1 MHLVKQESA
10 MSKKSDP
17 IIPAPPA
24 PSTPKETAE
33 RLHYA
38 LTATEEG
45 IWDWN
50 LETDS
55 GYLSPRYFE
64 MLGYRN
70 NEYPGTGQ
78 AWSEMIHPEDKT
90 DALGKVVDVIRKK
103 LNTYESTYR
112 MRAKDGSYR
121 WMKSRAIVVRW
132 CDQGIPTRMVGTH
145 MDITED
151 RVKDQALRRYKHNLE
166 IEVERQTHELRAAN
180 RQLET
185 ILNTSSDSVW
195 VCNGKGKILAINKAG
210 EDLLNVSAAD
220 FIGKN
225 ITVFEENGFI
235 DRSVTREVLS
245 TKKPV
250 TIMQNVA
257 HPKKQLLVTGTP
269 VLDDAGDVDLVI
281 VNERDLTH
289 LNRLRDDLQEAHKTT
304 SRFKEELTD
313 LNLAELKDQEIIA
326 KSKEMQQVI
335 ATALKLARRKV
346 SPILITGE
354 SGTGKGLMVKFIH
367 SKSHGKDQPFVQI
380 NCAALPETLLEAELF
395 GYEKG
400 AFTGARDQGKIGL
413 FEMAR
418 GGTLFLDELG
428 EMSLP
433 VQAKLLKCLE
443 EKEIMR
449 LGGLTPIKIDCSVI
463 CATNLN
469 LSKQVQ
475 QRKFRQD
482 LFFRLNTFTL
492 RLPPLRRRPED
503 IFEMIIFFLKKYN
516 TQYGLNRKISSKCLQ
531 QIQTS
536 PLPGNAR
543 ELKNLLKK
551 AVVMGESDVLEDLVH
566 TRMPTA
572 SLHAPRQDAAFSD
585 FNFKEK
591 MADYEK
597 QLLTQALER
606 HDTTRSLARYLD
618 LSQSSVVRKLK
629 IHGLGK
635 KLKRNARKR

>member
-1 MHLVKQESA
+1 MA
-10 MSKKSDP
+10 KKPDP

-24 PSTPKETAE
+24 PSTPKETSE

-70 NEYPGTGQ
+70 NEFPGTGQ
-78 AWSEMIHPEDKT
+78 AGSDRVHPKDKT
-90 DALGKVVDVIRKK
+90 DALARVVAVIREKK
-103 LNTYESTYR
+103 NSYESIYR
-112 MRAKDGSYR
+112 MRHKDKRYR
-121 WMKSRAIVVRW
+121 WMRSRAIVVRW
-132 CDQGIPTRMVGTH
+132 DGHGVPVRMVGTH
-145 MDITED
+145 LDITEE
-151 RVKDQALRRYKHNLE
+151 RVKDSALRRYKDNLE
-166 IEVERQTHELRAAN
+166 QEVEKQTRELRTAN

-185 ILNTSSDSVW
+185 ILNTSSDSIW
-195 VCNGKGKILAINKAG
+195 VCDGRGTILSINKAG
-210 EDLLNVSAAD
+210 EELLNVNAQDLVGHNVSA
-220 FIGKN
+220 
-225 ITVFEENGFI
+225 FEKSGFI
-235 DRSVTREVLS
+235 DQSVTRKVLA
-245 TKKPV
+245 TQKPV
-250 TIMQNVA
+250 TMMQTVTR
-257 HPKKQLLVTGTP
+257 PQKQLLVTGTP
-269 VLDDAGDVDLVI
+269 VFDDMGQIDMVI

-289 LNRLRDDLQEAHKTT
+289 LNQLRDDLQEAQKAST
-304 SRFKEELTD
+304 RYKEELTQ
-313 LNLAELKDQEIIA
+313 LNLSELRDQEIIA
-326 KSKEMQQVI
+326 ESKEMQQVI
-335 ATALKLARRKV
+335 ATAQKLAKRRV

-367 SKSHGKDQPFVQI
+367 SKAHEKDHPFVQI

-400 AFTGARDQGKIGL
+400 AFTGASDQGKIGL
-413 FEMAR
+413 FEMAK

-449 LGGLTPIKIDCSVI
+449 LGGIAPIKIDCTVI

-475 QRKFRQD
+475 KQKFRQD

-503 IFEMIIFFLKKYN
+503 IFEMIIFFLNKYNKKY
-516 TQYGLNRKISSKCLQ
+516 GLKRKISTQCLQ
-531 QIQTS
+531 QIQAS
-536 PLPGNAR
+536 SLPGNAR

-551 AVVMGESDVLEDLVH
+551 AVVMGESDILEDLVH
-566 TRMPTA
+566 PHMPIQE
-572 SLHAPRQDAAFSD
+572 APPELPPTGD
-585 FNFKEK
+585 FNFKDK
-591 MADYEK
+591 IMAYEK
-597 QLLTQALER
+597 ELLNRALEN
-606 HDTTRSLARYLD
+606 HDTTRALARFLN

-629 IHGLGK
+629 AHGLGK
-635 KLKRNARKR
+635 KLRRNARRR